1 MNKLQN
7 RNNETILN
15 CVNFQVLICV
25 LNKYFFEHFDELH
38 VVAAFLSGIAY
49 IFAPRTTLLT
59 YGIIVSIECLWKV
72 LKNKYSNNRDL
83 TKLLEVP
90 YHKIMLPFALSFLVH
105 SYVFNRRAV
114 SSFGTKFINGVT
126 NNK

>member
-1 MNKLQN
+1 M
-7 RNNETILN
+7 ETIR
-15 CVNFQVLICV
+15 CVYFQILICV
-25 LNKYFFEHFDELH
+25 LNKYFYEHFDDFH

-49 IFAPRTTLLT
+49 VFAPRTTLLT
-59 YGIIVSIECLWKV
+59 YGIVIAIELMWKV
-72 LKNKYSNNRDL
+72 LNNKFENNKDL
-83 TKLLEVP
+83 KKLLEVP

-114 SSFGTKFINGVT
+114 SSFGSKFINGVT